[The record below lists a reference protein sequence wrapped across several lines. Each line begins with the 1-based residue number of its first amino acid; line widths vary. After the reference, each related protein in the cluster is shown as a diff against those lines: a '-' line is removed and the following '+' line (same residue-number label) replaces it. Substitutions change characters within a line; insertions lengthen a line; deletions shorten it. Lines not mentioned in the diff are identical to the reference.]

1 MSTRAMG
8 PGYGWSWLA
17 RAVNLGRGN
26 PKAVIGAI
34 ALVAL
39 VALVPSVVQMLLQP
53 QLGGQPNAL
62 LTVAGL
68 TTLLSLIV
76 FPLLIG
82 GVLRVIDA
90 AEHGRPAAAGEVFQ
104 AFRGGQ
110 GGGRLIGFGLLMT
123 ALYLLVFGT
132 IIGSFGQGLPEW
144 YMQLM
149 QLSIDAGGKPVQ
161 PEDIPAPPSGL
172 GMVMALGLLFGLFL
186 GGAYAI
192 GFGQVALGGRGVL
205 AAVGDGLA
213 GALKNLLPIV
223 VMSVLSI
230 VALFALI
237 LVVTLIGGVLAL
249 VGGLVHPAVAILLVA
264 PVYLGM
270 IMLMYVVM
278 FGVMYH
284 MWRDICAE
292 PVAPPPLPDNQV
304 EL

>member
-8 PGYGWSWLA
+8 PATGWSWLA
-17 RAVNLGRGN
+17 RALNLGRGN

-34 ALVAL
+34 AVVAL
-39 VALVPSVVQMLLQP
+39 LAVLPSVMQMILQP
-53 QLGGQPNAL
+53 RLGGQPTAL

-68 TTLLSLIV
+68 STLASLIV

-90 AEHGRPAAAGEVFQ
+90 VERGRPASVGGVFEPFRAGHG
-104 AFRGGQ
+104 A
-110 GGGRLIGFGLLMT
+110 GRLVGFGLLMT

-132 IIGSFGQGLPEW
+132 IVGSFGQDLPEW
-144 YMQLM
+144 YMQLV
-149 QLSIDAGGKPVQ
+149 QLTVDAGGKPVQ
-161 PEDIPAPPSGL
+161 PDDIPAPPPGL

-205 AAVGDGLA
+205 AAIGDGLA

-223 VMSVLSI
+223 VMSALAI
-230 VALFALI
+230 VALLALT
-237 LVVTLIGGVLAL
+237 LVVTLVGGVLML
-249 VGGLVHPAVAILLVA
+249 VGGLVHPALGALLVA

-270 IMLMYVVM
+270 ILLMYVVM

-292 PVAPPPLPDNQV
+292 PVAPPPLPDHLV

>member
-8 PGYGWSWLA
+8 PATGWSWLA
-17 RAVNLGRGN
+17 RAVNLGRAN

-34 ALVAL
+34 AIVAL
-39 VALVPSVVQMLLQP
+39 LAVLPSLVQMLLQP
-53 QLGGQPNAL
+53 AMGGQPDAL

-68 TTLLSLIV
+68 TTLVSLVV

-90 AEHGRPAAAGEVFQ
+90 AERGRPANASAVFGPFRAGN
-104 AFRGGQ
+104 

-144 YMQLM
+144 YMQLV
-149 QLSIDAGGKPVQ
+149 QLTMEAGGKPVQ
-161 PEDIPAPPSGL
+161 PADIPPPPSGL
-172 GMVMALGLLFGLFL
+172 GMVMALGLLSGLFL

-205 AAVGDGLA
+205 AAVGDGLT

-223 VMSVLSI
+223 VMAVLSI
-230 VALFALI
+230 VALFALT

-249 VGGLVHPAVAILLVA
+249 VGGLVHPTLAALLVA

-270 IMLMYVVM
+270 ILLMYVVM
-278 FGVMYH
+278 CGVMYH

>member
-1 MSTRAMG
+1 MSTRTMG
-8 PGYGWSWLA
+8 PGHGWSWLA

-26 PKAVIGAI
+26 PKAVIGGI

-39 VALVPSVVQMLLQP
+39 IALLPSLVQMLLQGAM
-53 QLGGQPNAL
+53 GGQADAG
-62 LTVAGL
+62 LTVAAL
-68 TTLLSLIV
+68 TTLVSLVV

-90 AEHGRPAAAGEVFQ
+90 SERGRPASATGVLE
-104 AFRGGQ
+104 AFRAGHGA
-110 GGGRLIGFGLLMT
+110 GRLIGFGLLMT
-123 ALYLLVFGT
+123 VLYLLVFGT
-132 IIGSFGQGLPEW
+132 IVGTFGQGLPEW
-144 YMQLM
+144 YMALVQLTVE
-149 QLSIDAGGKPVQ
+149 AGDKPVQ
-161 PEDIPAPPSGL
+161 PEDIPPPPSGL

-205 AAVGDGLA
+205 AAVGDGLT
-213 GALKNLLPIV
+213 GSLKNLLPIV
-223 VMSVLSI
+223 VLAALSI
-230 VALFALI
+230 AALLALSLVA
-237 LVVTLIGGVLAL
+237 TLLGTVLAL
-249 VGGLVHPAVAILLVA
+249 IGGLVHPALAALLVA

-270 IMLMYVVM
+270 ILLMYVVM

-292 PVAPPPLPDNQV
+292 PMAPPPLPDNLV

>member
-8 PGYGWSWLA
+8 PGTGWSWLV
-17 RAVNLGRGN
+17 RAVNLGRN
-26 PKAVIGAI
+26 NAKAVIGGI

-39 VALVPSVVQMLLQP
+39 VALVPSIVQMLVQP
-53 QLGGQPNAL
+53 ALGARPDAL
-62 LTVAGL
+62 LTVIGL
-68 TTLLSLIV
+68 TTMLSLVV

-90 AEHGRPAAAGEVFQ
+90 AERGQPARAGAVFDT
-104 AFRGGQ
+104 FRAGN

-123 ALYLLVFGT
+123 ALYLLVFGS

-149 QLSIDAGGKPVQ
+149 ALTMEAGGKPVQ
-161 PEDIPAPPSGL
+161 PEDIPAPPAGL

-192 GFGQVALGGRGVL
+192 GFGQVALGSRGVF
-205 AAVGDGLA
+205 AAIGDGLT
-213 GALKNLLPIV
+213 GALKNLLPIA
-223 VMSVLSI
+223 VLAVLTI
-230 VALFALI
+230 IALFALT
-237 LVVTLIGGVLAL
+237 LVLTLVGGVLAV
-249 VGGLVHPAVAILLVA
+249 VGGLVHPMLAILLVA

-270 IMLMYVVM
+270 ILLMYVVM

-284 MWRDICAE
+284 MWRDICGEA
-292 PVAPPPLPDNQV
+292 VTPPPLPGDQV